1 MRIRWQDDLGQRH
14 SSVGPERTFGSSR
27 TFHDHFSL
35 PCNEFP
41 VEEQEQLLALS
52 PRLKEMFQRYMMN
65 YHFHSAFY
73 SDPDHNLV
81 GFHLEEAVY
90 APLYYGYGGR
100 GEYGDRAALA
110 RAFDEEVMQHAPDT
124 VLVLLRARPEVIA
137 QRMREQP
144 HERPVVQE
152 KDIEH
157 VLQRFEEEYRDSLI
171 RKKFAL
177 DTSDAHSGADLG
189 GVCRRNQ
196 AASERNRPLA
206 PFGSS
211 KLAELSH
218 ATALSR
224 LVWRLGRPSWHRRR
238 PSLGA
243 GPAGRRALGRAGGVQ
258 IPGLHCAGAP
268 LGSGRSDAASYAL

>member
-1 MRIRWQDDLGQRH
+1 MKLIL
-14 SSVGPERTFGSSR
+14 VGCEYAGKTTLANAIVGWIERTFGSSR

-81 GFHLEEAVY
+81 GFHIEEAVY

-110 RAFDEEVMQHAPDT
+110 RSFDEEVMQHAPDT

-177 DTSDAHSGADLG
+177 DTSDAT
-189 GVCRRNQ
+189 VEQ
-196 AASERNRPLA
+196 T
-206 PFGSS
+206 
-211 KLAELSH
+211 LAEF
-218 ATALSR
+218 
-224 LVWRLGRPSWHRRR
+224 
-238 PSLGA
+238 
-243 GPAGRRALGRAGGVQ
+243 
-258 IPGLHCAGAP
+258 AGAIKEHLSETDRLRLLAHQNWP
-268 LGSGRSDAASYAL
+268 T

>member
-1 MRIRWQDDLGQRH
+1 MRLIL
-14 SSVGPERTFGSSR
+14 VGCEYAGKTTLAGEIVDWIERTFGSSR

-110 RAFDEEVMQHAPDT
+110 RAFDEEVMQHAPRHGT
-124 VLVLLRARPEVIA
+124 RAAAGAARSHCPAHERAAARAASGAGKGHRARV
-137 QRMREQP
+137 
-144 HERPVVQE
+144 
-152 KDIEH
+152 
-157 VLQRFEEEYRDSLI
+157 
-171 RKKFAL
+171 
-177 DTSDAHSGADLG
+177 
-189 GVCRRNQ
+189 
-196 AASERNRPLA
+196 AA
-206 PFGSS
+206 F
-211 KLAELSH
+211 
-218 ATALSR
+218 
-224 LVWRLGRPSWHRRR
+224 
-238 PSLGA
+238 
-243 GPAGRRALGRAGGVQ
+243 
-258 IPGLHCAGAP
+258 
-268 LGSGRSDAASYAL
+268 